1 MKIEELMDKERKAQY
16 RLLQALYASKN
27 SLLLKDLMRQSHL
40 SKVTLLKYIDN
51 LNHLC
56 HEQGLACQVVLEK
69 DIVFLEEN
77 GQLTWQELVA
87 ALLKE
92 SVAYQVLTYL
102 CCHEQFN
109 ITALSAELMVSEAT
123 LNRQLAHLNQ
133 LLAEFDLAL
142 SQGRQVG
149 SELQWRYFYFEL
161 WRHTL
166 TKKGLNDLTSCI
178 DAPHLANLFE
188 RLIGQ
193 TLSKDALEQL
203 LIWLAISQR
212 RMAFQKGE
220 GSNLLKDSDFIVSNR
235 FFKRLESVLL
245 HYLRRY
251 ALEFDSF
258 EAKSLFAFLHSYPLL
273 PVASMEYILG
283 FGGPIADRISE
294 ALWLLKKAQVIAE
307 QTKEEIIYGLG
318 LIFAKSYFF
327 KGAIISQ
334 SKDKEQLYQL
344 VDDEKRDI
352 LTVMMNH
359 LMLQTGRLANQEND
373 FSQCLSDGILEL
385 LIFSIER
392 HQVPLAIGL
401 SLGPNKVESAIV
413 ELAIRRQLGNNRD
426 FQLEIYNP
434 QKEYDGLI
442 TYQNA
447 HLPRRDLPYYRLKQ
461 YNSPYE
467 LAALEDF
474 LKSLF
479 QQKNKQEE
487 EPLVSLKAKSS
498 FEHNFV

>member
-16 RLLQALYASKN
+16 RLLQALHASKN
-27 SLLLKDLMRQSHL
+27 SLLLKDLMKQSHL

-56 HEQGLACQVVLEK
+56 QEQGLACQVVLEK

-193 TLSKDALEQL
+193 ALSKDALEQL
-203 LIWLAISQR
+203 LIWLAISQA
-212 RMAFQKGE
+212 RMSFQKGY
-220 GSNLLKDSDFIVSNR
+220 NDHFLRDSDFMTSNI
-235 FFKRLESVLL
+235 FFKRLESMLL

-251 ALEFDSF
+251 ALEFDAF
-258 EAKSLFAFLHSYPLL
+258 EAKSLFVFLHAYPLL
-273 PVASMEYILG
+273 PIASMKYSLG
-283 FGGPIADRISE
+283 FGGPIADHISE
-294 ALWLLKKAQVIAE
+294 ALWLLKKAHVIIH

-318 LIFAKSYFF
+318 IFFSKAYFF
-327 KGAIISQ
+327 KGAILSQ
-334 SKDKEQLYQL
+334 PTNSQYLYQL
-344 VDDEKRDI
+344 VGEDKRALLRVI
-352 LTVMMNH
+352 INH
-359 LMLQTGRLANQEND
+359 LVLQMGQETD
-373 FSQCLSDGILEL
+373 FSQQLSDDILAL

-392 HQVPLAIGL
+392 HHEPLLVGL
-401 SLGPNKVESAIV
+401 ALGQNKVEAAIA
-413 ELAIRRQLGNNRD
+413 ELAIRRHLGHRRD
-426 FQLEIYNP
+426 FQLMPYDH
-434 QKEYDGLI
+434 QKVYDCLI
-442 TYQNA
+442 TYQTVC
-447 HLPRRDLPYYRLKQ
+447 LPRQDLPYYRLKQ
-461 YNSPYE
+461 YSSPYE
-467 LAALEDF
+467 LTALEAF
-474 LKSLF
+474 LKDFF
-479 QQKNKQEE
+479 QQKNTREE
-487 EPLVSLKAKSS
+487 ELSLSPAAKSS
-498 FEHNFV
+498 FAHKTV

>member
-27 SLLLKDLMRQSHL
+27 SLLLKDLMKQSHL

-56 HEQGLACQVVLEK
+56 QEQGLACQVVLEK

-193 TLSKDALEQL
+193 ALSKDALEQL
-203 LIWLAISQR
+203 LIWLAISQA
-212 RMAFQKGE
+212 RMSFQKGY
-220 GSNLLKDSDFIVSNR
+220 NDHFLRDSDFMTSNI
-235 FFKRLESVLL
+235 FFKRLESMLL

-251 ALEFDSF
+251 ALEFDAF
-258 EAKSLFAFLHSYPLL
+258 EAKSLFVFLHAYPLL
-273 PVASMEYILG
+273 PIASMKYSLG
-283 FGGPIADRISE
+283 FGGPIADHISE
-294 ALWLLKKAQVIAE
+294 ALWLLKKAHVIIH

-318 LIFAKSYFF
+318 IFFSKAYFF
-327 KGAIISQ
+327 KGAILSQ
-334 SKDKEQLYQL
+334 PTNSQYLYQL
-344 VDDEKRDI
+344 VGEDKRALLRVI
-352 LTVMMNH
+352 INH
-359 LMLQTGRLANQEND
+359 LVLQMGQETD
-373 FSQCLSDGILEL
+373 FSQQLSDDILAL
-385 LIFSIER
+385 LVFSIER
-392 HQVPLAIGL
+392 HHEPLLVGL
-401 SLGPNKVESAIV
+401 ALGQNKVEAAIA
-413 ELAIRRQLGNNRD
+413 ELAIRRHLGHRRD
-426 FQLEIYNP
+426 FQLMPYDH
-434 QKEYDGLI
+434 QKVYDCLI
-442 TYQNA
+442 TYQTVY
-447 HLPRRDLPYYRLKQ
+447 LPRQDLPYYRLKQ
-461 YNSPYE
+461 YSSPYE
-467 LAALEDF
+467 LTALEAF
-474 LKSLF
+474 LKDLF
-479 QQKNKQEE
+479 QQKNTREE
-487 EPLVSLKAKSS
+487 ELSLSPAAKSS
-498 FEHNFV
+498 FAHKTV

>member
-16 RLLQALYASKN
+16 RLLQALYASQN

-56 HEQGLACQVVLEK
+56 QEQGLACQVVLEK

-193 TLSKDALEQL
+193 ALSKDALEQL

-220 GSNLLKDSDFIVSNR
+220 GSNLLKIVTLSS
-235 FFKRLESVLL
+235 LIGSSSV
-245 HYLRRY
+245 
-251 ALEFDSF
+251 
-258 EAKSLFAFLHSYPLL
+258 
-273 PVASMEYILG
+273 
-283 FGGPIADRISE
+283 
-294 ALWLLKKAQVIAE
+294 
-307 QTKEEIIYGLG
+307 
-318 LIFAKSYFF
+318 
-327 KGAIISQ
+327 
-334 SKDKEQLYQL
+334 
-344 VDDEKRDI
+344 
-352 LTVMMNH
+352 
-359 LMLQTGRLANQEND
+359 
-373 FSQCLSDGILEL
+373 
-385 LIFSIER
+385 
-392 HQVPLAIGL
+392 
-401 SLGPNKVESAIV
+401 
-413 ELAIRRQLGNNRD
+413 
-426 FQLEIYNP
+426 
-434 QKEYDGLI
+434 
-442 TYQNA
+442 
-447 HLPRRDLPYYRLKQ
+447 
-461 YNSPYE
+461 
-467 LAALEDF
+467 
-474 LKSLF
+474 
-479 QQKNKQEE
+479 
-487 EPLVSLKAKSS
+487 
-498 FEHNFV
+498 

>member
-27 SLLLKDLMRQSHL
+27 SLLLKDLMKQSHL

-56 HEQGLACQVVLEK
+56 KEQGLACQVVLEK

-193 TLSKDALEQL
+193 ALSKDALEQL
-203 LIWLAISQR
+203 LIWLAISQA
-212 RMAFQKGE
+212 RMSFQKGY
-220 GSNLLKDSDFIVSNR
+220 NDHFLRDSDFMTSNI
-235 FFKRLESVLL
+235 FFKRLESMLL

-251 ALEFDSF
+251 ALEFDAF
-258 EAKSLFAFLHSYPLL
+258 EAKSLFVFLHAYPLL
-273 PVASMEYILG
+273 PIASMKYSLG
-283 FGGPIADRISE
+283 FGGPIADHISE
-294 ALWLLKKAQVIAE
+294 ALWLLKKAHVIIH

-318 LIFAKSYFF
+318 IFFSKAYFF
-327 KGAIISQ
+327 KGAILSQ
-334 SKDKEQLYQL
+334 PTNSQYLYQL
-344 VDDEKRDI
+344 VGEDKRALLRVI
-352 LTVMMNH
+352 INH
-359 LMLQTGRLANQEND
+359 LVLQMGQETD
-373 FSQCLSDGILEL
+373 FSQQLSDDILAL
-385 LIFSIER
+385 LVFSIER
-392 HQVPLAIGL
+392 HHEPLLVGL
-401 SLGPNKVESAIV
+401 ALGQNKVEAAIA
-413 ELAIRRQLGNNRD
+413 ELAIRRHLGHRRD
-426 FQLEIYNP
+426 FQLMPYDH
-434 QKEYDGLI
+434 QKVYDCLI
-442 TYQNA
+442 TYQTVY
-447 HLPRRDLPYYRLKQ
+447 LPRQDLPYYRLKQ
-461 YNSPYE
+461 YSSPYE
-467 LAALEDF
+467 LTALEAF
-474 LKSLF
+474 LKDLF
-479 QQKNKQEE
+479 QQKNTREE
-487 EPLVSLKAKSS
+487 ELSLSPAAKSS
-498 FEHNFV
+498 FAHKTV